1 MAIRTYE
8 VQLRSAGTTVQ
19 TEKGI
24 SLRAVC
30 HMQDLT
36 AEQADEIADLQIG
49 SSCLL
54 FEVPLMPGSGIFIKR
69 TA

>member
-1 MAIRTYE
+1 MRCYE
-8 VQLRSAGTTVQ
+8 VQLRSSGSTVQ
-19 TEKGI
+19 TEKRV

-36 AEQADEIADLQIG
+36 AKEIEDIADMQVG
-49 SSCLL
+49 ESCLC
-54 FEVPLMPGSGIFIKR
+54 FQSPLRPGSGIFIKR